1 MSKEKVFIIEHCE
14 NCQSHQWNTRH
25 DANAY
30 KQHAINRKSIALT
43 STFTIQNTLT
53 HLSFAVGNAI
63 KALVPDATVIYNLVP
78 KLWAMSDIY
87 CQLIPNEDERIA
99 NYEIVPRIGA
109 FEVSI
114 NGTVSEMFPTDSIV
128 RRNCLF

>member
-30 KQHAINRKSIALT
+30 KQHAINRKYL
-43 STFTIQNTLT
+43 
-53 HLSFAVGNAI
+53 HLLFFCFSFAPLIFRIYLVGNAI
-63 KALVPDATVIYNLVP
+63 KALVPDATVVYNLVP

-87 CQLIPNEDERIA
+87 C
-99 NYEIVPRIGA
+99 
-109 FEVSI
+109 
-114 NGTVSEMFPTDSIV
+114 
-128 RRNCLF
+128 